1 MSRKPVPPA
10 DEDGFLARW
19 SRRKAEARREGAD
32 AEPPVS
38 TEATAER
45 ESEPEPSRDPEAV
58 RPPDLPDIDSLTAE
72 SDFKLF
78 LKEGVPEKLK
88 TQALRRLWRLKPSLA
103 NLDGLVDYGQDFTDK
118 AMAVTG
124 IKSAYR
130 VGRGYLREPVEQPP
144 TDAPDT
150 ASATSPDGERG
161 AAGTGA
167 QAAEKH
173 DPPEDPPAEAEAT
186 ASEERPPEPS
196 GRSPGDEPRAR
207 PRPLPRRG

>member
-78 LKEGVPEKLK
+78 LKEGVPEELK
-88 TQALRRLWRLKPSLA
+88 TQALRRLWLLKPSLA
-103 NLDGLVDYGQDFTDK
+103 NLDGLVDYGEDL
-118 AMAVTG
+118 TG
-124 IKSAYR
+124 RSTVAAGLKSAYQA
-130 VGRGYLREPVEQPP
+130 GRGYLDRLS
-144 TDAPDT
+144 DAD
-150 ASATSPDGERG
+150 AGRSEAESS
-161 AAGTGA
+161 AAGTA
-167 QAAEKH
+167 QA
-173 DPPEDPPAEAEAT
+173 DPDQAGT
-186 ASEERPPEPS
+186 IDRPGPS
-196 GRSPGDEPRAR
+196 GHGAGEGSPVEPAADADWDDHTTVSGK
-207 PRPLPRRG
+207 PRPLPRRS